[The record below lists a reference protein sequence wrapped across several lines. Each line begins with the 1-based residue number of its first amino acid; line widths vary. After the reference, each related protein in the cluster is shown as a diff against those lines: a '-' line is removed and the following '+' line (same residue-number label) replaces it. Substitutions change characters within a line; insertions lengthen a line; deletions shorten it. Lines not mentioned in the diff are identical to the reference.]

1 MRPAGLGGRARVGGA
16 RGLVNV
22 DALRPTGQLADVALQ
37 GGQTQAQLFDL
48 ALELVAPLVL
58 DAAHPAPLR

>member
-1 MRPAGLGGRARVGGA
+1 
-16 RGLVNV
+16 VNV